1 MLFRSGLLLLFGGGL
16 SLAVQINDSG
26 LGVWIGEGLMVLSNA
41 PTLLLIL
48 CIAALII
55 FLTEITS
62 NVATT
67 SAFLPVI
74 GAVAVAFNIAP
85 ISLTI
90 PVILAASCAFMMPV
104 ATPPNTIAYASGHL
118 KISDMIKAGIWL
130 NIISLLIIGVIIALI
145 LCPVFDVE
153 LNKIPLWVK

>member
-1 MLFRSGLLLLFGGGL
+1 MLFGGGL
-16 SLAVQINDSG
+16 SLAVQINDTG

-41 PTLLLIL
+41 PALIIIL

-74 GAVAVAFNIAP
+74 GAVAVAFGIAP
-85 ISLTI
+85 ISLTV
-90 PVILAASCAFMMPV
+90 PVVLAASCAFMLPV
-104 ATPPNTIAYASGHL
+104 ATAPNAIAFSSGILTIPQMAR
-118 KISDMIKAGIWL
+118 AGIYL
-130 NIISLLIIGVIIALI
+130 NCFAIAL
-145 LCPVFDVE
+145 LMVVA
-153 LNKIPLWVK
+153 LLWAPRFM